1 MKPQV
6 RGTTVHCAALWWAL
20 RSASYSVLW
29 EGLDLD
35 FGSRGRG
42 ERKGSPQSDFP
53 TIHMH
58 VCVCMYMCVHYMY
71 VCLTCI
77 VCFCICVSVCM
88 YMCIL
93 CVRVYGVCIKCMYGL
108 CVLCVHCAYVCMY
121 VCIHIFGHLFQK
133 AGDNLDVR
141 WRKLPPARE

>member
-1 MKPQV
+1 M
-6 RGTTVHCAALWWAL
+6 HCAALWWAL

-58 VCVCMYMCVHYMY
+58 VCVC
-71 VCLTCI
+71 I
-77 VCFCICVSVCM
+77 CICVYITCM
-88 YMCIL
+88 CAL
-93 CVRVYGVCIKCMYGL
+93 H
-108 CVLCVHCAYVCMY
+108 VLCVCVFLHLCPCMHVCVYIVCMCVWCMY
-121 VCIHIFGHLFQK
+121 
-133 AGDNLDVR
+133 
-141 WRKLPPARE
+141 